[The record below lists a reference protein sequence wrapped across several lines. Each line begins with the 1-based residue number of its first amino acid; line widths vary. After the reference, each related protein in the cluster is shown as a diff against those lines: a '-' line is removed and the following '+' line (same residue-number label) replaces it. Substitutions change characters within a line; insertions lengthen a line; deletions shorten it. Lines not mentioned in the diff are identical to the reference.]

1 MLERF
6 NRNRT
11 LVDLRMIPEEIQSSI
26 VEAYEESKP
35 NVGKMYDY
43 LMANRLTK
51 ILKEG
56 GF

>member
-1 MLERF
+1 
-6 NRNRT
+6 
-11 LVDLRMIPEEIQSSI
+11 MIPEEIQTSI

-35 NVGKMYDY
+35 NFGKMYDY